1 MSIYV
6 KKTDVLQFKT
16 LLDQE
21 HVLYDSY
28 KKNGAL
34 LKNLDAI
41 YTKEAKIYA
50 KELRIQN
57 ENLHFKRN
65 VPKSKNFE
73 ETDKARLR
81 AQKNWVSCKE
91 LDMKLNSEYWR
102 ILSQLNKLVGCSS
115 SYDSWKFKSRI

>member
-1 MSIYV
+1 MAIYV
-6 KKTDVLQFKT
+6 KKIDVVQFKT
-16 LLDQE
+16 LFHQE
-21 HVLYDSY
+21 HVLYDAY
-28 KKNGAL
+28 KKNEVL
-34 LKNLDAI
+34 LKKMDAI
-41 YTKEAKIYA
+41 YTQKARIYA
-50 KELRIQN
+50 KELLN
-57 ENLHFKRN
+57 SKRN

-91 LDMKLNSEYWR
+91 LDIKLNSEYWR